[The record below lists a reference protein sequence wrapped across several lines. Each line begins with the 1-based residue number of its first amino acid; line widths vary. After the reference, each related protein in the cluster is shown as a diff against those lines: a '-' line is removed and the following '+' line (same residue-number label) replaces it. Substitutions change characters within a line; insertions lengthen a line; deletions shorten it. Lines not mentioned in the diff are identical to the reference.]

1 MVWLGRRC
9 PDSGDVR
16 WFYVSRGKKPNWTNI
31 SRGTPK
37 PNHLLRLPRAST
49 KLYQHL
55 PSDKTIP
62 SLHLPRSET
71 KPSSHLPRNNTK
83 HLPSKYEANHLYV
96 SRVTFIFW
104 LISFHITLTP
114 FEPSRAE
121 PNEPD
126 NITSPEKIWT
136 KPTLQ
141 LPSKY
146 EPNHLYIS
154 RVTFIFWTAIF
165 IYYLRPPPLVRSK
178 VQTKRHLPSDII
190 HTIFTYLE
198 YSAAGPQS
206 KDGRVCVTTGEGAGG
221 ATWPLAKPYITLA
234 CGQVAPPA
242 PSPVVT
248 HALPSLD
255 WGLWGFD

>member
-1 MVWLGRRC
+1 MGWLGRRC

-114 FEPSRAE
+114 FELSQM
-121 PNEPD
+121 
-126 NITSPEKIWT
+126 SPTI
-136 KPTLQ
+136 LH
-141 LPSKY
+141 LPRKY
-146 EPNHLYIS
+146 EPNQLYIS
-154 RVTFIFWTAIF
+154 RVNMSQIIFTSPELLLYFGPLYSYIT
-165 IYYLRPPPLVRSK
+165 LDPPPLVRSK
-178 VQTKRHLPSDII
+178 VQTITHLPSDKTKHSFQLSSI
-190 HTIFTYLE
+190 
-198 YSAAGPQS
+198 
-206 KDGRVCVTTGEGAGG
+206 
-221 ATWPLAKPYITLA
+221 
-234 CGQVAPPA
+234 
-242 PSPVVT
+242 
-248 HALPSLD
+248 
-255 WGLWGFD
+255 